1 MNLRQLR
8 YVVATAEHG
17 TMTAAA
23 QALFVAQPALS
34 RAIRDLERE
43 LGVALFARAGRGVA
57 LTDAGEHVVRHARDA
72 LRAVDAITDFATG
85 SAGARTGDLRVAATA
100 ALEPELTAG
109 LLPQFARDQ
118 PAVRVRVIRCDGQRS
133 AGAIVRDGRADLAL
147 TDLPVPGDLAAHPL
161 ERREI
166 VLVSPPGLEMREP
179 VPVSALDGMRLIM
192 PSRGSARRAELD
204 GLLARL
210 GARPVP
216 AMESDER
223 GSWLSWVRAGI
234 GSLIWYR
241 NQVSA
246 ADGVAVRSFAPP
258 LMMIIGLVHRRRP
271 LPSAAR
277 DFLAFAK
284 RRR

>member
-8 YVVATAEHG
+8 YVVATADHG

-23 QALFVAQPALS
+23 QTLFVAQPALS

-43 LGVALFARAGRGVA
+43 LGVELFARVGRGVV
-57 LTDAGEHVVRHARDA
+57 LTDAGERIVRHARDA
-72 LRAVDAITDFATG
+72 LRAVDAIADFAASPAG
-85 SAGARTGDLRVAATA
+85 SRAGELRVAATA
-100 ALEPELTAG
+100 ALEPELTAR
-109 LLPQFARDQ
+109 LLPEFARDQ

-133 AGAIVRDGRADLAL
+133 AGALIRDGRADLAL

-166 VLVSPPGLEMREP
+166 VLVSPPGLSVREP

-216 AMESDER
+216 VMESDDR
-223 GSWLSWVRAGI
+223 GAWLSWVRAGI
-234 GSLIWYR
+234 GSLMWYR
-241 NQVSA
+241 NQVEA
-246 ADGVAVRSFAPP
+246 ADDLAVRSFMPP
-258 LMMIIGLVHRRRP
+258 LTLTIGLVHGRRP
-271 LPSAAR
+271 LPPAAR

-284 RRR
+284 SRG